1 MGSSIDK
8 EKSKLVEL
16 LWPKVEVV
24 QSPVV
29 VLSSIRDDKIRKFQK
44 TKNKTINYVEVYM
57 VIILKKQKQQN
68 ENVRSKIR

>member
-8 EKSKLVEL
+8 KKSKLVEL